1 MCSHLSGSSSRL
13 WEIAQACSCIT
24 AEEMDWADEVICLGE
39 QVSGIA
45 KILSKDTLYNLLQPK
60 TIPHQC
66 EDLRIAVKI
75 KREEK

>member
-1 MCSHLSGSSSRL
+1 
-13 WEIAQACSCIT
+13 
-24 AEEMDWADEVICLGE
+24 MDWADEVICLGE